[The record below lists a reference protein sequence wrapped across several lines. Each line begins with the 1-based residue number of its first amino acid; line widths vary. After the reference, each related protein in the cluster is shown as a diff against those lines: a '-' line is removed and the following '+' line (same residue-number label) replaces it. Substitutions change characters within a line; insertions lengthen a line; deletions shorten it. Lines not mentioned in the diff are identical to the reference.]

1 MAFHR
6 TVGGRTNREWQLY
19 LKRRDALA
27 IALKFSRHL
36 PHSQCSPYGLAV
48 DQEACCEAFRLCYE
62 ALLSYAEPP
71 TRFTVEQEMVNMY
84 EGTV

>member
-6 TVGGRTNREWQLY
+6 AVGGPTKKEWQLSR
-19 LKRRDALA
+19 KRRDARA

-62 ALLSYAEPP
+62 ALLSYEPP
-71 TRFTVEQEMVNMY
+71 TRLTVGQEMANMY